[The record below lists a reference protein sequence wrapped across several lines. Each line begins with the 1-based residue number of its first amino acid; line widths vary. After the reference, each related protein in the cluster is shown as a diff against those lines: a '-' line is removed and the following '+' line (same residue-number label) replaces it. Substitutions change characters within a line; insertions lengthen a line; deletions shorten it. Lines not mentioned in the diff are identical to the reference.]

1 MSKEPIIVKNSDKA
15 PIKSK
20 DCRELSSPT
29 QKHKL
34 KRRHNLTIA
43 IWKILKFYGRAPIF
57 IKNPNEQDLTFINI
71 LILNKERI

>member
-15 PIKSK
+15 PIRTE
-20 DCRELSSPT
+20 DYRELSSPT

-43 IWKILKFYGRAPIF
+43 ICKILKFYGRAPINSYRHYHT
-57 IKNPNEQDLTFINI
+57 IMISKA
-71 LILNKERI
+71 